1 MKRNN
6 HNKSAAGWSIA
17 ISNLFL
23 FMFLP
28 CLVVWVLG
36 SAFIK
41 HNSDLYKSE
50 AADSLESDAERICAF
65 LDPANFFDEH
75 FRRFNNAL
83 DLKTI
88 NSTGVADL
96 YEKFAGKTLNF
107 IPYVFKNNAL
117 ITPKAILNDSGDT
130 IKSLW
135 YYLHDQPIRPY
146 LEDKRDANTWFGRNE
161 TLTDA
166 RKTPEQLVEFTG
178 RNGKGLMFYART
190 GSKTS
195 LDGLFLVTWKIPD
208 LEVLAG
214 LIPASY
220 TANIALEIV
229 PPGQYGQPDEKSA
242 LDLTNRRGTTLSLR
256 KTIGN
261 RFVFFRRTFSDISS
275 DSAKA
280 VLHAIIMLLIMI
292 IATFMRDALMRS
304 RINGLS
310 VRYKLVA
317 LILYAVLLPLAGLTY
332 FGLKYIAEYREL
344 LQQEAFIACQSSIN
358 DLENGFEKKK
368 FATLDYYRSFQSLP
382 DMATNTAAL
391 QNYFQRMEWA
401 GKINLIEIRDLHTNV
416 LVTLQNSESATKIG
430 VIGKVFA
437 RYGIANFLAHKV
449 SQEKIL
455 VPSAQEMLFQE
466 FLESPLG
473 GWARIFES
481 PNDLHNVSFG
491 GLELFFYW
499 NAFPQPDFMPAVLV
513 CHQNIHKEVGNYLR
527 ETLPGRA
534 SFQQGAIRRLA
545 CSTKD
550 TVLTGSEED
559 QPTGE
564 LKSFI
569 GRVRRN
575 NSPQS
580 GILEWKNELWLAV
593 GAPGKKLL
601 GNIVLGLFPFSQI
614 DDQIRLIRNDLIR
627 GVVLALIVALLVGR
641 LFSST
646 IILPLAG
653 ILRGVKALGQ
663 RDTTQRIEIVQ
674 NDELGKLSESFNKT
688 FETLED
694 VIFARTIQAQIIPA
708 AAPAIEGYQ
717 ADIFNLPVADLGGD
731 YCDLQ
736 PVANNEWLMVI
747 GDVTGRGVSSALV
760 SAIAKSIVIQSLSDQ
775 KFSQNKLLEC
785 LNALLYSQFKRKKCM
800 TLFSAYLECASGK
813 VSCVNAGHPLPLFF
827 SAGKRKALPELVHS
841 PLGFDPDDQNFP
853 AAEITMQP
861 GDCLVFYTAIFVR
874 ATDHSGKPL
883 GTDGFAALCQ
893 ESLHLPPAEMRAAII
908 AKITSMSTQKL
919 GEDLTLMIL
928 KKNSEPL

>member
-1 MKRNN
+1 M
-6 HNKSAAGWSIA
+6 HA
-17 ISNLFL
+17 
-23 FMFLP
+23 
-28 CLVVWVLG
+28 
-36 SAFIK
+36 
-41 HNSDLYKSE
+41 
-50 AADSLESDAERICAF
+50 
-65 LDPANFFDEH
+65 
-75 FRRFNNAL
+75 
-83 DLKTI
+83 
-88 NSTGVADL
+88 
-96 YEKFAGKTLNF
+96 
-107 IPYVFKNNAL
+107 
-117 ITPKAILNDSGDT
+117 
-130 IKSLW
+130 
-135 YYLHDQPIRPY
+135 QPIRPY

-166 RKTPEQLVEFTG
+166 RKTPEQLIEFTG

-195 LDGLFLVTWKIPD
+195 LDGVLLVAWTIPD

-214 LIPASY
+214 FLPASY
-220 TANIALEIV
+220 TSNVALEIV
-229 PPGQYGQPDEKSA
+229 PPGQFGRPDEKSA
-242 LDLTNRRGTTLSLR
+242 LEVTNRRSTTLNLR

-261 RFVFFRRTFSDISS
+261 RFVFFRRTFSDVSS
-275 DSAKA
+275 GSAKA

-304 RINGLS
+304 RINSLS

-317 LILYAVLLPLAGLTY
+317 LILYAVLLPLSGLTY

-368 FATLDYYRSFQSLP
+368 FATLDYYRSFQNLP

-391 QNYFQRMEWA
+391 QNHFQRLEQA
-401 GKINLIEIRDLHTNV
+401 GIINLIEIRDLHTNV
-416 LVTLQNSESATKIG
+416 LVSLQNSESATKIG

-449 SQEKIL
+449 SEEKIL

-481 PNDLHNVSFG
+481 PDDLHNVSFG
-491 GLELFFYW
+491 GLELFLYW
-499 NAFPQPDFMPAVLV
+499 NAFPQPDFLPAVLV
-513 CHQNIHKEVGNYLR
+513 CHQYIQKEVSNYLR

-534 SFQQGAIRRLA
+534 SFHQGAIRRLA
-545 CSTKD
+545 CSAKD
-550 TVLTGSEED
+550 TVLTGSDEA
-559 QPTGE
+559 QPTGD
-564 LKSFI
+564 LKNFI

-575 NSPQS
+575 NSPQT
-580 GILEWKNELWLAV
+580 GILEWKNELWLVA

-601 GNIVLGLFPFSQI
+601 GNIVLGLFPISQI
-614 DDQIRLIRNDLIR
+614 DDQIRLIRNDLIW
-627 GVVLALIVALLVGR
+627 GVMLALIVALLVGR

-663 RDTTQRIEIVQ
+663 RDTSQRIEIMQ

-688 FETLED
+688 IETLED

-708 AAPAIEGYQ
+708 TAPAIIGYQ
-717 ADIFNLPVADLGGD
+717 ADLFNLPAADLGGN

-736 PVANNEWLMVI
+736 PVTKDEWLLVI

-760 SAIAKSIVIQSLSDQ
+760 SAMAKSVLIKSLSDQ

-785 LNALLYSQFKRKKCM
+785 LNVLLYSQFKRKKCM
-800 TLFSAYLECASGK
+800 TFFAAYLECASGK
-813 VSCVNAGHPLPLFF
+813 VACVNAGHPLPLFF
-827 SAGKRKALPELVHS
+827 SAGKRTALPELVHA
-841 PLGFDPDDQNFP
+841 PLGFDPGDQDFP
-853 AAEITMQP
+853 AAAIVMQP

-908 AKITSMSTQKL
+908 AKITSLSTQKL
-919 GEDLTLMIL
+919 DEDLTLMIL